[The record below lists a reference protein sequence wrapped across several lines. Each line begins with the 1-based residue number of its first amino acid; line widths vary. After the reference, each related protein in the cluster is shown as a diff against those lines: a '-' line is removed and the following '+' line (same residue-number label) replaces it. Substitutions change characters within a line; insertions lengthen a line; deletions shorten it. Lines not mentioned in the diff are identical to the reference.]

1 MVTIEGYAKGFSY
14 APGDRFDRTNHD
26 WNAVRIDGEWRLLDA
41 TWSAGH
47 VSADYRFERDFDD
60 FYFFTPPEQFIH
72 THFPKDPA
80 WQLLKNGITL
90 ADFEALVYLR
100 PAFFRNGLTAMSHTQ
115 SVIQADGETAITFR
129 APPGVS
135 LSTKLERDGR
145 NYRSHTFC
153 QRDKE
158 NVYVYLRPPDPG
170 RYELDVSAG
179 GEWAVNHAI
188 QAGAGMG
195 SEAEYPEQFLGF
207 TEHRC
212 FLYAPM
218 QRHLRAGTKQVFK
231 LRVPDAQKAAVI
243 MGDDW
248 HQLTKSGDLFEG
260 EIMVKQGEVGVYAQF
275 PGESKYNGLLR
286 YTGH

>member
-115 SVIQADGETAITFR
+115 SVIQADGETAIAFR

-145 NYRSHTFC
+145 NYRSH
-153 QRDKE
+153 
-158 NVYVYLRPPDPG
+158 
-170 RYELDVSAG
+170 
-179 GEWAVNHAI
+179 
-188 QAGAGMG
+188 
-195 SEAEYPEQFLGF
+195 